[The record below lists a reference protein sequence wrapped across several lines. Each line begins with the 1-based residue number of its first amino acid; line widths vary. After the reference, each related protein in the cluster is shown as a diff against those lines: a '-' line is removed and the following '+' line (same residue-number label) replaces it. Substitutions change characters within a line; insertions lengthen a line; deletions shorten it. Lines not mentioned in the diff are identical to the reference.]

1 MSCSLLYPEGIAPAA
16 PMDRRILYHLS
27 LDRAFSYISSDE
39 KLTRRFFDVL
49 LQPCGR
55 ETVLYRQ
62 AILRDLQA
70 DPQIFAQLSSFAK
83 VLRDISGDFHR
94 ASQEVSMLRAG
105 GAASLFS
112 AQNLLQMQAKHLG
125 DILRLLRS
133 LDADLNSRR
142 LRAEGLLALHR
153 HIQAITDSSAAS
165 ALLPLCSRLELF
177 ESADLKC
184 RYRLD
189 KTGRIVAFEVV
200 ELEEEA
206 ALQKRPHRIHR
217 KVALPEGIPLQ
228 MTAADAPKFD
238 SMKASAL
245 KEITQNLSVACRDL
259 LDRFAHLGDELAFY
273 AVALKY
279 IRALAQKGSACSY
292 PTFGDGAHLEFT
304 DLRDLYLL
312 MTVSGAEHIVP
323 SSLQLNDNRGVL
335 LYGDNGSGKTVFLR
349 SVSTMQLLGQ
359 AGLPVPAE
367 RAQLSCVAALA
378 TQFSESEKGFLEATA
393 AGRFEQEVREL
404 AAMVDSL
411 PAGSLVLLNETFQS
425 TAYTEGAEGLSHL
438 LHWFSDHGIRWILV
452 THLLQLDEYLKDL
465 PVVRLHTSEGYR
477 IS

>member
-1 MSCSLLYPEGIAPAA
+1 
-16 PMDRRILYHLS
+16 
-27 LDRAFSYISSDE
+27 
-39 KLTRRFFDVL
+39 
-49 LQPCGR
+49 
-55 ETVLYRQ
+55 
-62 AILRDLQA
+62 
-70 DPQIFAQLSSFAK
+70 
-83 VLRDISGDFHR
+83 
-94 ASQEVSMLRAG
+94 
-105 GAASLFS
+105 
-112 AQNLLQMQAKHLG
+112 
-125 DILRLLRS
+125 
-133 LDADLNSRR
+133 
-142 LRAEGLLALHR
+142 
-153 HIQAITDSSAAS
+153 
-165 ALLPLCSRLELF
+165 
-177 ESADLKC
+177 
-184 RYRLD
+184 
-189 KTGRIVAFEVV
+189 
-200 ELEEEA
+200 
-206 ALQKRPHRIHR
+206 
-217 KVALPEGIPLQ
+217 

-245 KEITQNLSVACRDL
+245 KEITQILSVACRDL

-279 IRALAQKGSACSY
+279 IRTLAQKGSACSY

-438 LHWFSDHGIRWILV
+438 LHWFSDHGIRWILL